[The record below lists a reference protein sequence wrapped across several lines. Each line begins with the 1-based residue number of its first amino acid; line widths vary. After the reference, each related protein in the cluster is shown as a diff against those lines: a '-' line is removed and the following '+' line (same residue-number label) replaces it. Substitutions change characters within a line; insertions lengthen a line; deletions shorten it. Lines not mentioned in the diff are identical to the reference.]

1 MPLHYTKL
9 VVWQRA
15 DDLFIE
21 VHRLTHQLFPAIE
34 RYELGSRIRR
44 AAYSVTA
51 NVVEGSARQ
60 GHGDKIKFFN
70 IASASL
76 SELTYGVHA
85 ALRLGYIDQSTHDR
99 LEEMCRM
106 VGGPLHGL
114 IRHHRAKRLTQ
125 AIVPVFT
132 MLLLATAV
140 TL

>member
-1 MPLHYTKL
+1 MSLHYTKL

-21 VHRLTHQLFPAIE
+21 VHRLTHQLFPSVE
-34 RYELGSRIRR
+34 RFELGSQMRR
-44 AAYSVTA
+44 AAYSVPA

-76 SELTYGVHA
+76 SEVTYGIHA
-85 ALRLGYIDQSTHDR
+85 ALRLGYIDQALHDR
-99 LEEMCRM
+99 LDEMCRM

-114 IRHHRAKRLTQ
+114 IRHHRAKRL
-125 AIVPVFT
+125 AKAVVPIVT
-132 MLLLATAV
+132 MLFFATAI
-140 TL
+140 TN

>member
-1 MPLHYTKL
+1 

-15 DDLFIE
+15 DDLFVE
-21 VHRLTHQLFPAIE
+21 VHRLTHQLFPRIE
-34 RYELGSRIRR
+34 RFELGSQMRR
-44 AAYSVTA
+44 AAYSVPA

-85 ALRLGYIDQSTHDR
+85 ALRLGYIDQATHDR
-99 LEEMCRM
+99 LDEMCRM

-114 IRHHRAKRLTQ
+114 IRHHRAKRLAQTVVP
-125 AIVPVFT
+125 IVT
-132 MLLLATAV
+132 MLFFATTFAN
-140 TL
+140 